1 LASGFLIEK
10 NLNIS
15 ADINSVVIVV
25 V

>member
-1 LASGFLIEK
+1 LASGFLKEK
-10 NLNIS
+10 NINIS